1 MLCLHKWRN
10 HSLKFWRL
18 GSFLELTLFF
28 EEMWKI
34 YPNRGRRGSTP
45 CSRYWPFIHDFLPH
59 IGDTVFVWRSLP
71 GTDSHTDTLKHTKID
86 TGKILEGEC
95 DRRNHL
101 PPVYNTNIQSHII
114 FILLRARLST
124 ISALLHY
131 WLVKEEE
138 LLSYCNTETKDIEK
152 CLTNPPLHL
161 ARSARSV

>member
-59 IGDTVFVWRSLP
+59 IGDTIFAWRSP
-71 GTDSHTDTLKHTKID
+71 GGITAPWKSN
-86 TGKILEGEC
+86 G
-95 DRRNHL
+95 
-101 PPVYNTNIQSHII
+101 Y
-114 FILLRARLST
+114 ARLGFWKKYPVQVAAGGKKRPRDQVSWIFPT
-124 ISALLHY
+124 LGKSKKFSKTSKMEIYKCRLADSLRILALH
-131 WLVKEEE
+131 
-138 LLSYCNTETKDIEK
+138 K
-152 CLTNPPLHL
+152 CSLRIFPIGVDCIIPPLL
-161 ARSARSV
+161 